1 MLRRAQRLVV
11 LLAAAGVGACA
22 HAPAA
27 PTPPAEV
34 IWPAPPDRPRV
45 RLAAEFPDPSAPP
58 PRRSRFRAFIDFVA
72 GVSRADRAAAGRL
85 ARPFGVAALPDG
97 SFLVADPDLPAVLR
111 VDGRGTAAP
120 IACAGREWD
129 SPMAVASAAD
139 GAVLVADGGSGQI
152 VRVSADGKCGGLG
165 AGLLERP
172 TGIAAA
178 PDRIFV
184 VDPPRHQVVVLSPEG
199 RELARWGS
207 LGDGDGQLHFP
218 TAIAR
223 APDGT
228 LLVVDALNFR
238 IARFA
243 SDGAWLGAFGAA
255 GDAGAAFARPKGI
268 AVDAAGTIY
277 VSDAQRDVVLVF
289 GADGSF
295 ECALGAAG
303 SERGRLALPAGVA
316 VGTGRLYVADSHN
329 HRVQVFDMMGGAP

>member
-1 MLRRAQRLVV
+1 MLRRAHRGIF
-11 LLAAAGVGACA
+11 LLGVACACA

-27 PTPPAEV
+27 PSAPPPEV
-34 IWPAPPDRPRV
+34 VWPAPPERPRV
-45 RLAAEFPDPSAPP
+45 RLAAEFPDPAAPL
-58 PRRSRFRAFIDFVA
+58 PRRSRFRAFLDLLA

-85 ARPFGVAALPDG
+85 ARPFGVAALGDG
-97 SFLVADPDLPAVLR
+97 SYLVADPDVPAVLR
-111 VDGRGTAAP
+111 VDPRGTATP

-129 SPMAVASAAD
+129 APMAVAAAAD
-139 GAVLVADGGSGQI
+139 GAVLVADGGKGEI
-152 VRVSADGKCGGLG
+152 VRVAADGKCRAMG

-184 VDPPRHQVVVLSPEG
+184 VDPPRHQLVALSYEG
-199 RELARWGS
+199 RELGRWGVR
-207 LGDGDGQLHFP
+207 GDGEGQLHFP

-223 APDGT
+223 TPDGT

-255 GDAGAAFARPKGI
+255 GDAGASFARPKGI
-268 AVDAAGTIY
+268 AVDPGGRVY

-289 GADGSF
+289 GPDGAF
-295 ECALGAAG
+295 ECALGATG
-303 SERGRLALPAGVA
+303 TERGHLALPAGVA
-316 VGTGRLYVADSHN
+316 VGPGRLYVADSHN